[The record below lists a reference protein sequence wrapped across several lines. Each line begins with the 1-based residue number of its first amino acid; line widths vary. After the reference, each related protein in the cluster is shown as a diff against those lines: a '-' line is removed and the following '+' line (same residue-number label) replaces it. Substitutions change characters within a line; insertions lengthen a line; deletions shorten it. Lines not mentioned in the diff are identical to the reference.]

1 MSSGFYYQ
9 NQQIMFSRVQSQK
22 QTGNIPDVAKAGAPE

>member
-9 NQQIMFSRVQSQK
+9 NPANYVSRMQSQK
-22 QTGNIPDVAKAGAPE
+22 QTGNIPEVAKAGAPE